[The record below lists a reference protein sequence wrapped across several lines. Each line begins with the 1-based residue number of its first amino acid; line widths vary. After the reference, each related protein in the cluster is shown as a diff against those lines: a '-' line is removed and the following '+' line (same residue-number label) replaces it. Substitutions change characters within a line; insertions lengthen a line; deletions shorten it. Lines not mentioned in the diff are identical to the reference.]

1 MNNENIEFVDSIIP
15 CEKLEKEL
23 PISDLLRNQITQH
36 RRTIKNILLGVD
48 KRKIAIVGPCSIH
61 DYDSALDYAKQLAQI
76 SEMVSDKIFIIMR
89 TYFEKPRTIIGWRG
103 YINDPDLDNSCNINR
118 GLFLARKLL
127 IQINS
132 LGLPVGCEFLDTVSP
147 QYFSEL
153 ISWGSIGARTVESQL
168 HRQLASGLSM
178 PIGFKN
184 NTSGNI
190 KVAIDAILSSKHSHV
205 FFGIDK
211 NNSAVRIRTKGN
223 QFSHLILRGSS
234 SAPNYEDVFV
244 DNIPDDV
251 KIIIDCSH
259 GNSQKN
265 YLNQYSVLNYIL
277 QKYNNLEYNNVVGFM
292 IESNIHAGNQKLS
305 DKENLEY
312 GISITDSCINILDT
326 EKILVNFSKRL
337 I

>member
-1 MNNENIEFVDSIIP
+1 
-15 CEKLEKEL
+15 
-23 PISDLLRNQITQH
+23 
-36 RRTIKNILLGVD
+36 
-48 KRKIAIVGPCSIH
+48 
-61 DYDSALDYAKQLAQI
+61 
-76 SEMVSDKIFIIMR
+76 MVSDKIFIIMR